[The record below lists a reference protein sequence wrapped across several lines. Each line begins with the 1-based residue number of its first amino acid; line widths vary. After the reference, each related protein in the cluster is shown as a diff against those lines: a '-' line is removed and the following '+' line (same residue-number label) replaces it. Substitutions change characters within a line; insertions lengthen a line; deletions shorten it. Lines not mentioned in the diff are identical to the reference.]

1 MSWNYRV
8 LKDDL
13 DRSSERLSIHE
24 VYYEKKDEE
33 EVPTFYTQNAV
44 APKGENLEELRADV
58 SQYIEA
64 LDKPVLSKSSI
75 DGPS

>member
-24 VYYEKKDEE
+24 VYYDEKDGK
-33 EVPTFYTQNAV
+33 EVPTFYTQNPV
-44 APKGENLEELRADV
+44 APKGDNFEELRTDV

-75 DGPS
+75 DSSF

>member
-1 MSWNYRV
+1 MSWDYRV

-24 VYYEKKDEE
+24 VFYDEEGEKK
-33 EVPTFYTQNAV
+33 VPTFYTQTPV
-44 APKGENLEELRADV
+44 APKGDNFEELKADV

-64 LDKPVLSKSSI
+64 LDKPILPKSSI